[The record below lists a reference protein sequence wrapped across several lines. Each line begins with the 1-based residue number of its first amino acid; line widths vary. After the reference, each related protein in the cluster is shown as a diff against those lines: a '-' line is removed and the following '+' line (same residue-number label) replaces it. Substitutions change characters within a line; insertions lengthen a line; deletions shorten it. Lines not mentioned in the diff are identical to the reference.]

1 MEQNDEQ
8 RAGESSPRRTRR
20 LPEDWR
26 LLIEAQASAGLGV
39 EEYCRQ
45 QRLTPS
51 CFYRWRRFLAGTGG
65 GTSPWANQRRRSLP
79 AIAGFAAVRVAS
91 DQSKPQSLPGESIRL
106 RLAGGRELILPVSMP
121 ASRLVELLIGLES
134 PPRERGV

>member
-8 RAGESSPRRTRR
+8 RAGESRLRRTQR

-26 LLIEAQASAGLGV
+26 LLIEAQALSGLGV

-51 CFYRWRRFLAGTGG
+51 CFYRWRRFLAGAAG
-65 GTSPWANQRRRSLP
+65 GTSPWANQKRRRSR
-79 AIAGFAAVRVAS
+79 AIDGFAAVRVVEDKS
-91 DQSKPQSLPGESIRL
+91 GERSLPGEPIRL
-106 RLAGGRELILPVSMP
+106 LLAGGRELILPVSMP
-121 ASRLVELLIGLES
+121 AQRLAELLMALES
-134 PPRERGV
+134 KPRERSI